1 MPYPESDPTN
11 DPPGTPSVWGP
22 VTEGLIQDNGSHVS
36 ATVALEVQ
44 GGRYVPQTECADFLI
59 ANLTLSHRPLEG
71 MNGAGH
77 HRLLSLDFSP
87 LIAWPYIEVKVGSG
101 ARMEPFVDFS
111 ESRPTD
117 VRVDLGGG
125 NIGMSQ
131 HELQGTEVRPM
142 FQEMSGE

>member
-1 MPYPESDPTN
+1 MPYPKSDPTN

-44 GGRYVPQTECADFLI
+44 GGRYVPQAECADLLI

-77 HRLLSLDFSP
+77 HRLLSLDISP
-87 LIAWPYIEVKVGSG
+87 LIAWPFIEFKVGSG
-101 ARMEPFVDFS
+101 ARMETLVDFT

-117 VRVDLGGG
+117 ARVDLGGG

-142 FQEMSGE
+142 LQEMSGE